1 MRESVLSVLFRGPK
15 RVEFVFR
22 RLAEARL
29 ITDSSSSVENERPM
43 EREILSSLL
52 RDDVDDDEEKIPVLA
67 GTLTGS
73 KEDPQRSSKS

>member
-43 EREILSSLL
+43 DREILSSLL
-52 RDDVDDDEEKIPVLA
+52 RDVDDDDEKIPVLA

-73 KEDPQRSSKS
+73 NEDPQRSSKS